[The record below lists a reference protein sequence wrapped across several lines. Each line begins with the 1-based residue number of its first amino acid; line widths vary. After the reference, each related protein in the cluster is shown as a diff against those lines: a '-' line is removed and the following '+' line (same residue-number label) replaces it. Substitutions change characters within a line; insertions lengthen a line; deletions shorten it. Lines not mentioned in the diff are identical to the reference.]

1 MKLLL
6 RLVAALLSAG
16 ALVGVPFAAVAAG
29 ATPPLT
35 VTTIAGNGLKPES
48 ALKLTEAALASLRQ
62 TSETVTIGGQKLAEK
77 GPPLTEVI
85 AKAGL
90 RSSTSCDDE
99 TLRYWFAVT
108 NSTGEMVVVASAE
121 VDLNG
126 GNKLALLSLDENG
139 APLAAPRLIMM
150 GDRTGARDITAV
162 TGVTIGRVAPQLS
175 STTPGCNPPGFKPTV
190 TISSAPADIGAVIVN
205 GVVPR
210 QTITFPQ
217 IEALPQVTQVD
228 TYAGEGE
235 QKVHREHGP
244 TLYDVLVKADPAL
257 KSLGQQGLRY
267 YVEVTSS
274 EDGSV
279 AVVSWVEIDPTLD
292 GKPFRLST
300 YEDGDLIL
308 NADSGPRL
316 TAPGDAGGSRYD
328 YGVQVV
334 SVFRA
339 P

>member
-1 MKLLL
+1 VKPLL
-6 RLVAALLSAG
+6 RLVAAVLSAV
-16 ALVGVPFAAVAAG
+16 ALAGIPSAMAASAAQ
-29 ATPPLT
+29 PVLT
-35 VTTIAGNGLKPES
+35 VTTVAGNGLKAES
-48 ALKLTEAALASLRQ
+48 VLKLTGTGLAALQQ

-99 TLRYWFAVT
+99 TLRYWFEVT
-108 NSTGEMVVVASAE
+108 NGAGEAVVVASAE
-121 VDLNG
+121 VDPDG
-126 GNKLALLSLDENG
+126 GDKLALLSLSENG
-139 APLAAPRLIMM
+139 APLAAPRLIIV
-150 GDRTGARDITAV
+150 GDRTGARDIMSV
-162 TGVTIGRVAPQLS
+162 TGITIGRVAPQLS
-175 STTPGCNPPGFKPTV
+175 STTPGCNPPGFKPAV

-210 QTITFPQ
+210 QTIAFPQ

-228 TYAGEGE
+228 TYTGEGE

-244 TLYDVLVKADPAL
+244 TLYDFLVKADPAL
-257 KSLGQQGLRY
+257 KSLGQQALRY
-267 YVEVTSS
+267 YVEATSS

-279 AVVSWVEIDPTLD
+279 AVVSWAEIDPTLD
-292 GKPFRLST
+292 GKPFLLST

-308 NADSGPRL
+308 NTDSGPRL

-334 SVFRA
+334 TVFRT